1 MEKFVHELIGLSQL
15 ERKEKRLT
23 FLRELHKI
31 GIESVYHQLDR
42 TCDEVAI
49 IKIEIAL
56 EERKNRIDDNITN
69 VLNK

>member
-1 MEKFVHELIGLSQL
+1 MVIRINREYASRIDCIGYIVGKKIFLLSNTCR
-15 ERKEKRLT
+15 ERWYGET
-23 FLRELHKI
+23 SRE
-31 GIESVYHQLDR
+31 V
-42 TCDEVAI
+42 VI